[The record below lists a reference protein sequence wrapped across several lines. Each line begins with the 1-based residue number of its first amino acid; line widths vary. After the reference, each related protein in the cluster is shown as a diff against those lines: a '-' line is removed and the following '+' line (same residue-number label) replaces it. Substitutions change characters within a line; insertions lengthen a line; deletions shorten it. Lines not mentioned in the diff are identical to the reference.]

1 MQAVLRQEWLPN
13 LAARRGPAAALRTR
27 LIAVLLSLAFLASYA
42 AIITPTSLVDVIVR
56 SQPGTSAV
64 TMELVRRVGGQVL
77 LPLDVID
84 GFAARVPFDALARL
98 LRDQSVVAVTPDSTI
113 ELHHADDIRD
123 ALELPGSMY
132 NLSRSINAHVFWQR
146 GITGRGVDVALIDTG
161 VLPVPG
167 VDGKNKLIYGPDISF
182 ESQDPELRHF
192 DTYGHGTHLAG
203 IIAARDGGPGADL
216 GRPDRFVG
224 MAPGARLVSLKVANR
239 VGAAD
244 VSQVIAAID
253 WVVQHGQKHG
263 LNIRVLNLS
272 FGTDST
278 QDYRLDPLSFAAE
291 VAWRHGIVVVTAAG
305 NGRTDGSGLNNPAYN
320 PFLLAVGAADG
331 QGTQR
336 INDDVIMSWSSRGDG
351 VRNPDLVAPGRS
363 VVSLRAYGSH
373 LDELYPTARTGERY
387 FRGSGTSQAAAVVA
401 GAAALI
407 VEQRPGIT
415 PDQLKGLLVGTANKL
430 SDVSSR
436 QQGAGM
442 IDLRRA
448 FRAATPDFSQD
459 FEPATGT
466 GSLDAGRGTRHV
478 VSPEG
483 DVLRGEVDIFGNAW
497 EPEAWAEASAGGW
510 SWSGGDWM
518 GHSWSGHSWSGH
530 SWSGHS
536 WSGHSWSGHSW
547 SGSSWSGH
555 SWSGSSWS
563 GSSWSSSWSGHS
575 WTGSS
580 WSGSSWSGNSWSGSS
595 WSSPFW
601 D

>member
-1 MQAVLRQEWLPN
+1 MKQGVQMQAVLRQERLPSRAVS
-13 LAARRGPAAALRTR
+13 LGPVAALRTR
-27 LIAVLLSLAFLASYA
+27 LIAVLLCLALLASYA
-42 AIITPTSLVDVIVR
+42 AVITPTGLVDVIVR
-56 SQPGTSAV
+56 SQSGASAV

-77 LPLDVID
+77 LPLSVID
-84 GFAARVPFDALARL
+84 GFAARVPLDALSRL
-98 LRDQSVVAVTPDSTI
+98 VRDRSVVAVTPDASI
-113 ELHHADDIRD
+113 NLHHASDIRD

-132 NLSRSINAHVFWQR
+132 NLARSISADVFWQR

-161 VLPVPG
+161 VLPVAG
-167 VDGKNKLIYGPDISF
+167 VDGKSKLIYGPDISF
-182 ESQDPELRHF
+182 ESQDPDLRHF

-203 IIAARDGGPGADL
+203 IIAGRDGGRREEV
-216 GRPDRFVG
+216 GRPDRFMG
-224 MAPGARLVSLKVANR
+224 MAPGARLISLKVANR

-272 FGTDST
+272 FGTDGT

-291 VAWRHGIVVVTAAG
+291 VAWRQGIVVVAAAG
-305 NGRTDGSGLNNPAYN
+305 NGRTDGDGLNNPAYN

-331 QGTQR
+331 RGTQR
-336 INDDVIMSWSSRGDG
+336 TNDDVIMSWSSRGDG

-373 LDELYPTARTGERY
+373 LDELYPTARTGERF

-407 VEQRPGIT
+407 VEQRPDIM
-415 PDQLKGLLVGTANKL
+415 PDQLKRLLVTTANQL
-430 SDVSSR
+430 SDASDR

-448 FRAATPDFSQD
+448 FRATTPDYSQD

-466 GSLDAGRGTRHV
+466 GSLDASRGTHHV

-483 DVLRGEVDIFGNAW
+483 DLLRGEVDIFGNAW
-497 EPEAWAEASAGGW
+497 TPEEWAEASAGGW

-530 SWSGHS
+530 SWSG
-536 WSGHSWSGHSW
+536 
-547 SGSSWSGH
+547 
-555 SWSGSSWS
+555 SSWS

-575 WTGSS
+575 WSGSS

>member
-1 MQAVLRQEWLPN
+1 MKQGVQMQAVLREEMLPSRASS
-13 LAARRGPAAALRTR
+13 LGPVAALRTR
-27 LIAVLLSLAFLASYA
+27 LIAVLLCLALLASYA
-42 AIITPTSLVDVIVR
+42 AVITPTGLVDVIVR
-56 SQPGTSAV
+56 SQPGASAV

-77 LPLDVID
+77 LPLSLID
-84 GFAARVPFDALARL
+84 GFSARVPLDALPRL
-98 LRDQSVVAVTPDSTI
+98 VRNRSVVAVTPDASI
-113 ELHHADDIRD
+113 ELHHATDIRD

-132 NLSRSINAHVFWQR
+132 NLARSISADVFWQR

-161 VLPVPG
+161 VLPVAG

-182 ESQDPELRHF
+182 ESQDPDLRHL

-203 IIAARDGGPGADL
+203 IIAGRDGSRGVDVS
-216 GRPDRFVG
+216 RPDSFVG

-244 VSQVIAAID
+244 VSQIIAAID

-263 LNIRVLNLS
+263 LNVRVLNLS
-272 FGTDST
+272 FGTDSR

-291 VAWRHGIVVVTAAG
+291 VAWRQGIVVVTAAG
-305 NGRTDGSGLNNPAYN
+305 NGRSDGGGLNNPAYN

-331 QGTQR
+331 KGTQR
-336 INDDVIMSWSSRGDG
+336 TNDDVIMSWSSHGDG

-363 VVSLRAYGSH
+363 VVSLRAHGSH
-373 LDELYPTARTGERY
+373 LDELYPTARTGERF

-407 VEQRPGIT
+407 VEQRPDIT
-415 PDQLKGLLVGTANKL
+415 PDQLKRLLVTTANRL
-430 SDVSSR
+430 SDASSR

-448 FRAATPDFSQD
+448 FRAATPDYSQD

-466 GSLDAGRGTRHV
+466 GSLDAARGTHYV

-483 DVLRGEVDIFGNAW
+483 EVLRGEIDIFGNAW
-497 EPEAWAEASAGGW
+497 TPEAWAEASAGGW

-530 SWSGHS
+530 SWSG
-536 WSGHSWSGHSW
+536 
-547 SGSSWSGH
+547 
-555 SWSGSSWS
+555 SSWS
-563 GSSWSSSWSGHS
+563 GSSWSSAWSGHS

-580 WSGSSWSGNSWSGSS
+580 WSGSSWNGNSWSGSS